1 MGLDENWVEKR
12 FATKKHQLLMWNVV
26 EEKVTVTLEENEN

>member
-1 MGLDENWVEKR
+1 MPIIWVEKR
-12 FATKKHQLLMWNVV
+12 FTTKKHQLLMWNVV